1 MTNINLDYDKNVD
14 IDFNEC
20 ELISLVT
27 NIFKY
32 LKIPSDTELNILLSD
47 NKTIKELNSRYRGLN
62 EAKDVLSFS
71 YTYEGKYYGNKQ
83 QTDTDNIN
91 FPKSNQITSQL
102 GDLIIS
108 VEYIKNQNT
117 NDLKIIN
124 KEIKKLLLHG
134 ILHLNGFDHEND
146 EDTKIMNE
154 TADSI
159 IKQLKI

>member
-1 MTNINLDYDKNVD
+1 MPNINLDYDKNVN

-27 NIFKY
+27 NIFNY

-62 EAKDVLSFS
+62 EATDVLSFS
-71 YTYEGKYYGNKQ
+71 YTYEGKYYGNEK

-91 FPKSNQITSQL
+91 FPKSNLITSQL

-134 ILHLNGFDHEND
+134 ILHLSGFDHENN

-154 TADSI
+154 TANSI

>member
-1 MTNINLDYDKNVD
+1 MTNINLDYDQNVD
-14 IDFNEC
+14 IDFDEC

-47 NKTIKELNSRYRGLN
+47 NNTIKKLNSRYRGLN
-62 EAKDVLSFS
+62 EATDVLSFS
-71 YTYEGKYYGNKQ
+71 YTYQGKYYGNEQKSDQ
-83 QTDTDNIN
+83 GEIN
-91 FPKSNQITSQL
+91 FPKSNIITSHL

-108 VEYIKNQNT
+108 VEYIKNQNR

-134 ILHLNGFDHEND
+134 ILHLSGFDHEND
-146 EDTKIMNE
+146 QDTKVMNE
-154 TADSI
+154 TANSI